1 MSMTIATQPSV
12 PTAAGTTRGPAA
24 DPAAAGTFG
33 AALTAAVATE
43 RQTGDGA
50 RQRDDTD
57 GTTPEASTAM
67 PLGTGTGTDTG
78 TSGTSGTSGTAAGAP
93 ATTPDPSDAAGEAMP
108 AGAPA
113 LLVAGLVTTPVAPTA
128 PSTGDA
134 GDRPAAGTPDPS
146 AEDPRAVVVSAVV
159 ADATPTAPAGEGRT
173 GSPVVGAPAS
183 ALVPAAVGITTAST
197 SVVEAAP
204 AGASQQG
211 SSVGATPAAVATTAS
226 ANGTTTAP
234 GSPAA
239 PAPAAAPAAAAP
251 APAAA
256 PAATATATA
265 GTATAPAA
273 SPTSTAPAAP
283 TTVPTRADDGV
294 TVVSTPVVVAAAA
307 APAAGTAP
315 RTGHATEQQV
325 STPGDPGLLAVA
337 PTRGGETPAVVSTTP
352 TTASAAPTPSAPLA
366 QQLARPVFSL
376 AQAGPGEH
384 VVTVQ
389 VVPDTLGPVTV
400 RAHVTAHGMHVEL
413 FAASDAGREAVRQ
426 VLPDLRRDA
435 ASAGG
440 STTLDLSS
448 QNQPRDPSGRDERPA
463 ARALPGDT
471 GLEARVAPR
480 AQPTTSTPSIRTAGL
495 DVLA

>member
-57 GTTPEASTAM
+57 GTTPEASTAV
-67 PLGTGTGTDTG
+67 PLGTRT
-78 TSGTSGTSGTAAGAP
+78 GTSGTAAGAP

-159 ADATPTAPAGEGRT
+159 ADATPTAPAGVGGP
-173 GSPVVGAPAS
+173 GSPVVATPAS
-183 ALVPAAVGITTAST
+183 APVPAAAGITAAST
-197 SVVEAAP
+197 AAAATATATATVA
-204 AGASQQG
+204 AGTAQQG
-211 SSVGATPAAVATTAS
+211 SSVDATPAAVAATTS
-226 ANGTTTAP
+226 ATTTTTAP

-239 PAPAAAPAAAAP
+239 TAP
-251 APAAA
+251 APAPAL
-256 PAATATATA
+256 AATATDTA
-265 GTATAPAA
+265 GTAPAPAA
-273 SPTSTAPAAP
+273 SPTSSAPAAL

-352 TTASAAPTPSAPLA
+352 TTASAAPTPSAPAPLA

>member
-12 PTAAGTTRGPAA
+12 PTAAGTIRGPAA

-50 RQRDDTD
+50 RQREDTD
-57 GTTPEASTAM
+57 GTSPEASTAV
-67 PLGTGTGTDTG
+67 PLGTRTGT
-78 TSGTSGTSGTAAGAP
+78 GTAAGAP
-93 ATTPDPSDAAGEAMP
+93 ATTPDPSGAAGEAMP
-108 AGAPA
+108 AGAQA

-134 GDRPAAGTPDPS
+134 ADRPAAGTPDPS

-159 ADATPTAPAGEGRT
+159 ADATPTPPAGEGRT
-173 GSPVVGAPAS
+173 GSSVVGAPAS
-183 ALVPAAVGITTAST
+183 ALVPAAAGATAAST
-197 SVVEAAP
+197 AAAAA
-204 AGASQQG
+204 AGTATATVAADTAQQG
-211 SSVGATPAAVATTAS
+211 SSVGATPAAVATTTS
-226 ANGTTTAP
+226 ATTTTTP

-239 PAPAAAPAAAAP
+239 PAPAAAPAA
-251 APAAA
+251 
-256 PAATATATA
+256 TATDTA
-265 GTATAPAA
+265 GTAPAPAA

-294 TVVSTPVVVAAAA
+294 TVVPTPVVVAAAA

-325 STPGDPGLLAVA
+325 STPGDPGLLAVV

-352 TTASAAPTPSAPLA
+352 TTASVAPTPSAPLA
-366 QQLARPVFSL
+366 QQLTRPVFSL

>member
-57 GTTPEASTAM
+57 GTTPEASTAV
-67 PLGTGTGTDTG
+67 PLATGTGTGA
-78 TSGTSGTSGTAAGAP
+78 GTAAGAP
-93 ATTPDPSDAAGEAMP
+93 ANTPDPSDAAGEATS
-108 AGAPA
+108 AGAQA

-159 ADATPTAPAGEGRT
+159 ADATPTAPAGVGGP
-173 GSPVVGAPAS
+173 GSPVVATPAS
-183 ALVPAAVGITTAST
+183 APVPAAAGLTAGST
-197 SVVEAAP
+197 VVVAAAP
-204 AGASQQG
+204 VGASQQG

-239 PAPAAAPAAAAP
+239 PA
-251 APAAA
+251 AA
-256 PAATATATA
+256 PAATDTATA

-273 SPTSTAPAAP
+273 SPTSSAPAAL
-283 TTVPTRADDGV
+283 TTVPTRADDAV

-352 TTASAAPTPSAPLA
+352 TTASAAPTPSAPAPLA